1 MPKFTVAIAGAGLC
15 GLVFALALEKYA
27 PDVDFEIY
35 EAAAQLSTA
44 GAGIGVPPRTW
55 YILEKLGLDQS
66 LLQLSGNGTKPK
78 MPVLYR
84 KSDQPDGFQ
93 FHQGDSSGEHAEGL
107 LENLRS
113 AERIHLRK
121 RVVSYTQP
129 SDGTGKIEIQFQDG
143 TTATCD
149 ILVGAD
155 GIKSRVRTTLYTHL
169 ADVAQA
175 KGDTAQAEEL
185 RPCIPA
191 VYSGAS
197 VFRGVLKREHV
208 DGTLAHLF
216 DADSSIVMYCGKNKH
231 VVAYPIQQGQGL
243 NVAAIVAQYEL
254 ANTIYEG
261 PWVHDAD
268 RETVKETYTGW
279 EPVITDIV
287 QNMRTWSKWAINVVK
302 KLPTF
307 VDGRV
312 ALLADASRS
321 CLDVIGAADL

>member
-66 LLQLSGNGTKPK
+66 LLQLSGNGTKPTEDN
-78 MPVLYR
+78 LTFHR
-84 KSDQPDGFQ
+84 PDMQRVF
-93 FHQGDSSGEHAEGL
+93 S
-107 LENLRS
+107 ENLRS

-216 DADSSIVMYCGKNKH
+216 DADSSIVMYCGKNK
-231 VVAYPIQQGQGL
+231 GQGL